1 MIETT
6 GVVHFTIPV
15 SDIDRSETFYHDI
28 LGLETISRAPE
39 PFNLLFMKSG
49 EDIVVL
55 AKSKTPINPNPGDER
70 FVHHAFGVALGKY
83 EESRAHL
90 EEKGVHII
98 HEEERQD
105 GVFQGKQAHF
115 HDPDRN
121 VLEIIA
127 LERLGP

>member
-15 SDIDRSETFYHDI
+15 SDLDRSEAFYRDI
-28 LGLETISRAPE
+28 LGLETVSRAPE

-49 EDIVVL
+49 EDYVVL
-55 AKSKTPINPNPGDER
+55 AKSKTPINPNEGDER
-70 FVHHAFGVALGKY
+70 FVHHAFGVALDKY
-83 EESRAHL
+83 EESRAYL
-90 EEKGVHII
+90 AEKGVHII
-98 HEEERQD
+98 HEEERVD
-105 GVFQGKQAHF
+105 GVFRGKQAHF

-127 LERLGP
+127 LERHGP

>member
-70 FVHHAFGVALGKY
+70 FVHHAFGVPLDKY

-90 EEKGVHII
+90 EEMDVHII
-98 HEEERQD
+98 HEEDRQD

-115 HDPDRN
+115 HDHDRN

-127 LERLGP
+127 LEHLGP

>member
-15 SDIDRSETFYHDI
+15 SDLDRSEQFYREI
-28 LGLETISRAPE
+28 LGLETVSRAPE
-39 PFNLLFMKSG
+39 PVNLLFMKSG
-49 EDIVVL
+49 EDYVVL

-70 FVHHAFGVALGKY
+70 FVHHAFGVALDKY
-83 EESRAHL
+83 EESRAFL

-98 HEEERQD
+98 HEEERID

-121 VLEIIA
+121 VIEIIA
-127 LERLGP
+127 LAGLGP

>member
-15 SDIDRSETFYHDI
+15 SDLDRSEAFYHEI
-28 LGLETISRAPE
+28 LGLETVLRAPE
-39 PFNLLFMKSG
+39 PVNLLFMKSG
-49 EDIVVL
+49 EDYVVL

-70 FVHHAFGVALGKY
+70 FVHHAFGVALDKY
-83 EESRAHL
+83 EESRAFL
-90 EEKGVHII
+90 VEKGVHIV
-98 HEEERQD
+98 HEEERID

-127 LERLGP
+127 LTRHGP

>member
-1 MIETT
+1 MIETP

-15 SDIDRSETFYHDI
+15 SDIDRSEAFYRDV
-28 LGLETISRAPE
+28 LGLETVSRAPE

-49 EDIVVL
+49 EDYVVL

-70 FVHHAFGVALGKY
+70 FVHHAFGVPLDKY
-83 EESRAHL
+83 EESRAYL
-90 EEKGVHII
+90 EERGVHVI
-98 HEEERQD
+98 HEEERVD
-105 GVFQGKQAHF
+105 GVFRGKQAHF

-127 LERLGP
+127 LERHGP